1 MKKDSLDLNIRT
13 VFSAFNV
20 NFSTNVTEQA
30 SLFPTIN
37 LCLPDGKEFIN
48 TSSVGCCRH
57 LPLKGKAEGADFS
70 AVEASPSGTGKPV
83 PYRVRRKIQ
92 NEASISTTS
101 KFVTGD
107 PSVSASAASSPYAG
121 EPMIAGKVYS
131 APAGGGRVLI
141 SSAFCGRDTAIS
153 V

>member
-83 PYRVRRKIQ
+83 PYKAV
-92 NEASISTTS
+92 
-101 KFVTGD
+101 
-107 PSVSASAASSPYAG
+107 
-121 EPMIAGKVYS
+121 GKVYS